1 MDVTREVR
9 RASRVPIIMPTAHVE
24 ELNKVLGPELGA
36 DDYVVKPFGARQLVA
51 RVRAVFRR
59 LDEVAWAA
67 AQGTVTVKTAPPSA
81 RFAAATVSPWAA
93 TIARAMARAAT
104 TRVGRLDESLED
116 LVRISWADPQRVARD
131 DNGSASV
138 AVTAGAR

>member
-81 RFAAATVSPWAA
+81 RFAAETVSPWAA
-93 TIARAMARAAT
+93 TIARAMARPLPPESVASMNHWKTSSGSAGPIPSASPAT
-104 TRVGRLDESLED
+104 TM
-116 LVRISWADPQRVARD
+116 
-131 DNGSASV
+131 
-138 AVTAGAR
+138 GARPSQ